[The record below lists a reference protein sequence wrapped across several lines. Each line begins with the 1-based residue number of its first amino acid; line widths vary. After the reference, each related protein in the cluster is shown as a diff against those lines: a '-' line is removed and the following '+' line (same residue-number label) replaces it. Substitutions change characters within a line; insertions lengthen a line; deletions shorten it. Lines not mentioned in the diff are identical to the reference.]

1 MESKLCAA
9 CGRRFNPRA
18 QTPHQT
24 YCRDPACQRVRKRKW
39 MQAKLKRDP
48 DYARNQVEAHQAWCE
63 RNPDYWREYR
73 SAHPDY
79 VEQNRQRQGERRA
92 RGTSQTVANIDV
104 SNPATPA
111 VTPPSG
117 KYLMNPIVDSGV
129 ANIDAWTVEL
139 RVISR
144 VRHASDRV
152 AKR

>member
-1 MESKLCAA
+1 MESKLCVA
-9 CGRRFNPRA
+9 CGRRFNLRP

-24 YCRDPACQRVRKRKW
+24 YCPDPVCQRVRKRKW
-39 MQAKLKRDP
+39 MQDKLKRDP
-48 DYARNQVEAHQAWCE
+48 DYAHNQAEAHQAWCE
-63 RNPDYWREYR
+63 RNPDYWRQYR
-73 SAHPDY
+73 DAHPDY

-92 RGTSQTVANIDV
+92 RGAGKTVANIDV
-104 SNPATPA
+104 SNPATRA

-117 KYLMNPIVDSGV
+117 TYRLKPIVDSGV

-144 VRHASDRV
+144 VRAESGRV